1 MDPWGGVSKTVSES
15 LAIAASRLLNAD
27 CYNGRV
33 LRAAVT
39 AQRVS
44 VMDLLYIGSID
55 LLPARFLFQNIFI
68 LKMYKRHQILSGIR
82 IYIQQA
88 CFRGFLIS
96 LSRWKIYPS
105 LV

>member
-1 MDPWGGVSKTVSES
+1 MYKSSCS
-15 LAIAASRLLNAD
+15 LHVKFIDRPQT
-27 CYNGRV
+27 GRRV

-68 LKMYKRHQILSGIR
+68 LKMYKQHQILSGIR